1 MRFLLFL
8 AASSLFAA
16 GPVITISKENP
27 RYWALD
33 GKTQPLI
40 GGSVEDNLFQIPNL
54 REHLDLLKAS
64 GGNYIRC
71 TMSSRDQ
78 GDVWPFFPD
87 PKTGKYDLNRWNPEY
102 WRRFSELLRLTA
114 ERSIVV
120 QIEVW
125 DRFDF
130 AREPWQVNPFNP
142 KNNTTLTEANS
153 QLKTAYEKHPGQRE
167 TPFFR
172 SVPSLENNRLL
183 LKYQEAFVDK
193 LLAESLSYAHVL
205 YCMDNE
211 TNEAPEWGAHWSR
224 FIQQRA
230 AKLKRE
236 VHTTEMWDPWDLN
249 HPMHLRTFDHPE
261 LYSFVDVSQNNHQK
275 RQTHWDNL
283 QSVRRRLSAQP
294 RPMNVVKI
302 YGASTGTYGT
312 DRDGEER
319 FWRGIIGGLA
329 TSRFHRPNSGLGLG
343 PKAQAHLK
351 SMRLLLDA
359 IHLPNGEPRLDILGN
374 RTPNEAFLNAAP
386 GQHYAVYF
394 PDGGEVRLEMFNESG
409 PWRLR
414 WLDVLNSKWTPE
426 STVQAGTVILTAPA
440 PGHWTAV
447 LTPRS
452 PQAP

>member
-16 GPVITISKENP
+16 GPVVNISKENP

-71 TMSSRDQ
+71 TMSSRDE
-78 GDVWPFFPD
+78 GDAWPFFPD

-102 WRRFSELLRLTA
+102 WRRFSDLMRLTA
-114 ERSIVV
+114 ERGIVV

-130 AREPWQVNPFNP
+130 AREPWQLNPFNP
-142 KNNTTLTEANS
+142 KNNTILTEANS
-153 QLKTAYEKHPGQRE
+153 KLKTEYKEHPGRRE

-183 LKYQEAFVDK
+183 LKYQEAFVEK
-193 LLAESLSYAHVL
+193 LLEESLPYGHVL

-211 TNEAPEWGAHWSR
+211 TNEAADWGAYWATYIR
-224 FIQQRA
+224 ERA
-230 AKLKRE
+230 AKRKRE

-249 HPMHLRTFDHPE
+249 DPVHLRTFDHPE

-275 RQTHWDNL
+275 RQRHWDNL
-283 QSVRRRLSAQP
+283 QSVYRRLSAQP

-302 YGASTGTYGT
+302 YGADTGTYGT

-319 FWRGIIGGLA
+319 FWRGILGGLA

-343 PKAQAHLK
+343 QKAQAHLK
-351 SMRLLLDA
+351 SMRMLIAA
-359 IHLPNGEPRLDILGN
+359 IHLPAGVPRLDILGN
-374 RTPNEAFLNAAP
+374 RAANEAYLNAAP
-386 GQHYAVYF
+386 GKHYAVYF
-394 PDGGEVRLEMFNESG
+394 TDGGEVRLEMFNETG
-409 PWRLR
+409 AWRLR
-414 WLDVLNSKWTPE
+414 WLDIMNSKWTAAE
-426 STVQAGTVILTAPA
+426 SVQAGTAVLSAPG
-440 PGHWTAV
+440 PGHWAAL
-447 LTPRS
+447 LTP
-452 PQAP
+452 AN

>member
-8 AASSLFAA
+8 AAASLFAA
-16 GPVITISKENP
+16 GPVVTISKENP

-33 GKTQPLI
+33 GRTQPLI

-71 TMSSRDQ
+71 TMSSRDE
-78 GDVWPFFPD
+78 GDAWPFFPD

-102 WRRFSELLRLTA
+102 WRRFSELMRLTA
-114 ERSIVV
+114 ERGIVV

-130 AREPWQVNPFNP
+130 AREPWQLNPFNP
-142 KNNTTLTEANS
+142 KNNTILTEANS
-153 QLKTAYEKHPGQRE
+153 KLKTEYKEHPGRRE

-172 SVPSLENNRLL
+172 SVPTLENNGLL
-183 LKYQEAFVDK
+183 LKYQEAFVEK
-193 LLAESLSYAHVL
+193 LLEESLPYSHVL

-211 TNEAPEWGAHWSR
+211 TNEAAGWGAYWAT
-224 FIQQRA
+224 FIRERA
-230 AKLKRE
+230 AKRKRE

-249 HPMHLRTFDHPE
+249 DPMHLRTFDHPE

-275 RQTHWDNL
+275 RQRHWDNL
-283 QSVRRRLSAQP
+283 QSVYRRLSARP

-302 YGASTGTYGT
+302 YGADTGTYGT

-319 FWRGIIGGLA
+319 FWRGMLGGLA
-329 TSRFHRPNSGLGLG
+329 TSRFHRPPAGMGLG

-351 SMRLLLDA
+351 SMRMLIDA
-359 IHLPNGEPRLDILGN
+359 FHLPDGQPRLDILGN
-374 RTPNEAFLNAAP
+374 RAQNEAFLNAAP
-386 GQHYAVYF
+386 GKHYAVYF
-394 PDGGEVRLEMFNESG
+394 TDGGEVRLEMFNETG
-409 PWRLR
+409 TWRLR
-414 WLDVLNSKWTPE
+414 WLDIMNSRWTGE
-426 STVQAGTVILTAPA
+426 QTVRAGTVILAAPGF
-440 PGHWTAV
+440 GHWTAL
-447 LTPRS
+447 LTPAR
-452 PQAP
+452 

>member
-8 AASSLFAA
+8 AAASLFAA
-16 GPVITISKENP
+16 GPVVTISKENP

-33 GKTQPLI
+33 GRTQPLI

-71 TMSSRDQ
+71 TMSSRDE
-78 GDVWPFFPD
+78 GDAWPFFPD

-102 WRRFSELLRLTA
+102 WRRFSELMRLTA
-114 ERSIVV
+114 ERGIVV

-130 AREPWQVNPFNP
+130 AREPWQLNPFNP
-142 KNNTTLTEANS
+142 KNNTILTEANS
-153 QLKTAYEKHPGQRE
+153 KLKTEYKEHPGRRE

-172 SVPSLENNRLL
+172 SVPTLENNGLL
-183 LKYQEAFVDK
+183 LKYQEAFVEK
-193 LLAESLSYAHVL
+193 LLEESLPYSHVL

-211 TNEAPEWGAHWSR
+211 TNEAAGWGAYWAT
-224 FIQQRA
+224 FIRERA
-230 AKLKRE
+230 AKRKRE

-249 HPMHLRTFDHPE
+249 DPMHLRTFDHPE

-275 RQTHWDNL
+275 RQRHWDNL
-283 QSVRRRLSAQP
+283 QSVYRRLSARP

-302 YGASTGTYGT
+302 YGADTGTYGT

-319 FWRGIIGGLA
+319 FWRGMLGGLA
-329 TSRFHRPNSGLGLG
+329 TSRFHRPPAGMGLG

-351 SMRLLLDA
+351 SMRMLIDA
-359 IHLPNGEPRLDILGN
+359 FHLPDGQPRLDILGN
-374 RTPNEAFLNAAP
+374 RAQNEAFLNAAP
-386 GQHYAVYF
+386 GKHYAVYF
-394 PDGGEVRLEMFNESG
+394 TDGGEVRLEMFNETG
-409 PWRLR
+409 AWRLR
-414 WLDVLNSKWTPE
+414 WLDIMNSRWTGE
-426 STVQAGTVILTAPA
+426 QTVRAGTVILAAPGF
-440 PGHWTAV
+440 GHWTAL
-447 LTPRS
+447 LTPAR
-452 PQAP
+452 